1 MTDNGARGMRTKRG
15 IHILLVVTWGLL
27 GWADS
32 VNYSYDSAGRLT
44 TVTYASGKVITY
56 TYDKSGNLLS
66 RLVSS
71 GAGPAVTAVVNAA
84 SFSAGGI
91 VPGEIATIF
100 GTNLTSSTGVNLTSG
115 LPLPKEFLNVAV
127 LVNGSPAPLFAI
139 DNVNGQQQI
148 NFQVPWEVAGKPN
161 AMVAVANNGGTGP
174 AVAVSVLAAQP
185 GIISYSAG
193 GNNFGVILHADFQ
206 LADTGHPVVA
216 GETVL
221 IYCTGLGAVS
231 STPADGAAASG
242 QTTTATP
249 SVTIGGA
256 KGAVSFSGLAP
267 GFVGLNQVNVQVPP
281 GIKSGNQAVV
291 ITISGVSS
299 NSVLVPV
306 Q

>member
-1 MTDNGARGMRTKRG
+1 MKIRLYSW
-15 IHILLVVTWGLL
+15 ILLTVVGGSIVL
-27 GWADS
+27 ADT
-32 VNYSYDSAGRLT
+32 VRYSYDDAGRL
-44 TVTYASGKVITY
+44 VSAAYANGNVISY
-56 TYDKSGNLLS
+56 TYDKAGNLLS
-66 RLVSS
+66 RVVGS
-71 GAGPAVTAVVNAA
+71 GAGPVISAMVNAA

-100 GTNLTSSTGVNLTSG
+100 GTNLTSDTGINLTSG
-115 LPLPKEFLNVAV
+115 LPLPTTFLKVSV
-127 LVNGSPAPLFAI
+127 IVNGSPAPLFAI

-148 NFQVPWEVAGKPN
+148 NFQVPWEVAGRPN

-174 AVAVSVLAAQP
+174 AVAVPVLAAQP

-193 GNNFGVILHADFQ
+193 GNNFGLILHADFQ

-221 IYCTGLGAVS
+221 IYCTGMGAVS
-231 STPADGAAASG
+231 STPPDGSAASG
-242 QTTTATP
+242 QPTTAKP

-256 KGAVSFSGLAP
+256 KGGVSFSGLAP

-281 GIKSGNQAVV
+281 GTKSGNQAVV

-299 NSVLVPV
+299 NSVLLPV